1 MTKIK
6 VLQSKMGFEVL
17 EDNDDS
23 VVLKRVISS
32 KGKKKEDVTKIELGL
47 PKVTIHYFNEND
59 FNVLKE
65 IEKDLYHVY
74 LQNMPS
80 KTFKK
85 RILELFQK

>member
-1 MTKIK
+1 
-6 VLQSKMGFEVL
+6 MGFEVL

-65 IEKDLYHVY
+65 IENDLYHVY

-80 KTFKK
+80 KTLKK